1 MAQTTDHQKA
11 MARAYSQAGQILR
24 RRHMDEFKS
33 ILGEIYEREGL
44 DVVRRRT
51 QDQIEK
57 DRIADAVKI
66 LQENGVS
73 VEV

>member
-1 MAQTTDHQKA
+1 MAKTTDHQKA
-11 MARAYSQAGQILR
+11 MARAYSQAGQELR
-24 RRHMDEFKS
+24 RRHMDEFKV

-57 DRIADAVKI
+57 DRLAEAVKV